1 MRLSNRL
8 LGFLL
13 PSAIPI
19 ILYKI
24 SPNLLLVD
32 AAYLMLLSIVCVVD
46 YLKTP
51 LFTRVEVS
59 RKMNSK
65 FSLGAKKCR
74 DAARSQP
81 FSLSAK
87 VAAKG

>member
-19 ILYKI
+19 MLYKI

-32 AAYLMLLSIVCVVD
+32 AAYLMLLSIICVVD

-51 LFTRVEVS
+51 SGVELFTRVEVS
-59 RKMNSK
+59 YCQNHFIRI
-65 FSLGAKKCR
+65 FAQHC
-74 DAARSQP
+74 
-81 FSLSAK
+81 
-87 VAAKG
+87 